1 MSILQKII
9 AHKQQELAEAQA
21 EVPWPEIVA
30 LAQAATPARDFAAA
44 LRRRDGAI
52 ALISE
57 VKRASPSAGWIR
69 QDADPAWVASR
80 YVAAGADAISV
91 LTDETFFGG
100 HPSFLPAIAEVAAIP
115 LLRKDFIIDEY
126 QVYQARAL
134 GADAVLL
141 IIAGLAV
148 DQFAALAALT
158 AALGMA
164 ALVEVHDGD
173 ELEIAVAGGARLIG
187 VNHRNLATMQ
197 VDMSLGERLLPRLPS
212 GVTAIAESGIATHA
226 DLMRMQALG
235 FHAALVGES
244 LMRKPDPGA
253 ALRALRTG
261 ASA

>member
-1 MSILQKII
+1 MSILQRII
-9 AHKQQELAEAQA
+9 AHKQHELAEAQA

-30 LAQAATPARDFAAA
+30 LAEAAPPARDFCAA

-52 ALISE
+52 AIIAE
-57 VKRASPSAGWIR
+57 VKRASPSAGWIA
-69 QDADPAWVASR
+69 QDADPKWVATR
-80 YVAAGADAISV
+80 YAAAGADAISV

-141 IIAGLAV
+141 IIAGLAA
-148 DQFAALAALT
+148 DQFAALAKLI
-158 AALGMA
+158 AALGMT

-173 ELEIAVAGGARLIG
+173 ELDVAVNGGANLIG
-187 VNHRNLATMQ
+187 INHRNLSTMQ
-197 VDMSLGERLLPRLPS
+197 VDMSLGERLLRRLPKE
-212 GVTAIAESGIATHA
+212 VTAIAESGIATHA
-226 DLMRMQALG
+226 DLLRMQALG

-244 LMRKPDPGA
+244 LMRKVDPGA
-253 ALRALRTG
+253 ALHALRTG
-261 ASA
+261 ELA